1 MRHDNAGWDGMNLEQ
16 TGPRARRLAALLA
29 TCLANIAAAAP
40 PERYESSQ
48 VHMGMDFRVVFYADD
63 PQAANRAGEAVWTR
77 IAQLDQALSDYRA
90 ESELMRAV
98 AAARRGE
105 SPRLGD
111 DLWGVLA
118 RSQELA
124 ADSRGAFDV
133 TVGPLTRLWRR
144 ARRQRQAPD
153 AAELEA
159 ARAAVGWRGLELDP
173 SNRSLRLA
181 RPGMRIDLGGIAVGY
196 AVDEALRVLR
206 ERGFSRA
213 LVDGS
218 GDIAVGD
225 PPPETAGWR
234 IRLDT
239 PDPRANARPIVLSNG
254 AITTASD
261 AVQHV
266 EIAGRRYSHVID
278 PRSGEPLTISRSVTV
293 LAADCLTADGLDTAL
308 SVMDVDAGIELV
320 DRTPGAAALIVET
333 LAEGLRVVRSA
344 RWEALARA
352 DEEATS
358 FEAPAV
364 D

>member
-1 MRHDNAGWDGMNLEQ
+1 MNPEPIELRR
-16 TGPRARRLAALLA
+16 RARCLIALLA
-29 TCLANIAAAAP
+29 GGLANLAGAAP
-40 PERYESSQ
+40 PERYEFSQ
-48 VHMGMDFRVVFYADD
+48 VHMGMEFRVVFYADD
-63 PQAANRAGEAVWTR
+63 PQAANRAIRAVWGR

-90 ESELMRAV
+90 DSELMRAV
-98 AAARRGE
+98 AAAHRGE
-105 SPRLGD
+105 SPPLEE
-111 DLWGVLA
+111 DLWAVLT
-118 RSQELA
+118 RSQQLA
-124 ADSRGAFDV
+124 AESHGAFDV

-173 SNRSLRLA
+173 SSRSMRLV

-196 AVDEALRVLR
+196 AVDEALGLLR
-206 ERGFSRA
+206 ERGLRQA

-225 PPPETAGWR
+225 PPPGAEGWR
-234 IRLDT
+234 IRFDT
-239 PDPRANARPIVLSNG
+239 LDPRTNSRPIVLRNA

-278 PRSGEPLTISRSVTV
+278 PRRGEPLTVSRSATV
-293 LAADCLTADGLDTAL
+293 LAEDCLTADGLDTAL
-308 SVMDVDAGIELV
+308 SVMDVDAGIALV
-320 DRTPGAAALIVET
+320 DRTPGAAALIVESA
-333 LAEGLRVVRSA
+333 AEGLKIARSA
-344 RWEALARA
+344 RWDALTRA
-352 DEEATS
+352 AEEATCEVS
-358 FEAPAV
+358 NF